1 MEMATKKHQ
10 MAASLSPEP
19 SQDAQI
25 TNWNKC
31 IICQTDTDE
40 NLQCPAES
48 RRTDQGAGYI
58 TFSENLARFH
68 ELDSIPVTLDIRRL
82 DEGKGVRT
90 TLEERHAKWHK
101 SCRIKFNT
109 TKLQR
114 AEKRECP
121 DPEKPHLNERL
132 IAKLSAGDMVAQDVL
147 YHARCLAALYK
158 KASTAEHAEDKEE
171 KMKLI
176 LANFPDLKAYK
187 EGRDILLAFDEDIG
201 SALTKVCEK
210 EYDDEAITLAK
221 AAQIV
226 RRYMLEKNASFTG
239 SFDSECQTQ
248 SVPQTLLALVAMIHE
263 GPSIKSQSGSSGNVF
278 SQATLSVA
286 QLLQY
291 NSSVRRGSE
300 SSGVRHNKAR
310 ETPLAIYVGATIHE
324 KTRKRQL
331 VDKMFKLGLSIS
343 YDRVME
349 ISTGQGNRAC
359 KQYEQEK
366 TVCPR
371 NLRLGLN
378 TKGAI
383 DNIDHNPS
391 STTAMDSFH
400 GTGISLFQQVTESN
414 PGTVRPDFCPL
425 EVSTSKK
432 VSELPDCYTSVPP
445 VMYKRKERLTV
456 PKIEGS
462 LTRDGQLVEQALL
475 KETRWLESVDGTNL
489 VDVSGDSNVS
499 WAAYHASH
507 QQEQGITPDISV
519 LLPLFQEQSKS
530 TAMMRHSMDVI
541 QQAVEH
547 VNPGQVPVITVDQPL
562 FAICKEIQWTWPEK
576 YGEAKFVMVLG
587 GLHTE
592 MATMKVLGDWLEDSG
607 WVEALVQAKVASPGT
622 ADSFLKAAHV
632 TRTRHVHQ
640 VTACCLH
647 ILMKKAYLQY
657 AEMKPDPDDV
667 KTFEQW
673 CDERSTESVQFY
685 FWCTTLRLELLLM
698 TYVRSLRESDFDLYV
713 EILSKLIPWFFA
725 LDHVNY
731 ARWASVHVRDMISLE
746 HMHPE
751 VVEDFRNGGF
761 TVRKSQRP
769 FSAMAI
775 DQAHEQNNATLKEDG
790 GAVGLTQN
798 PEAFRR
804 WSVAGPEMARM
815 IAEFESSV
823 EAMESKQSKEMRH
836 LEQTASIQKTF
847 VTQVCS
853 LVEVITDMGNPFIEE
868 SQELICLDT
877 HDIMDEEAAKS
888 VRQAEELGVQQYQ
901 SFVEERLVNGSKPLS
916 DRITKNKL
924 QLFGQPPARGKSQ
937 STSKLQ
943 SLKSDCSLFSR
954 LYIACQSRDGDL
966 NEFFRHENQ
975 RCPPSLSQDGKLR
988 QGKKSDLLD
997 CLTSSVECS
1006 IDAPDSDAIIL
1017 DGAALVNMLKPVVC
1031 TTFNDYADKVFLPY
1045 IEKQLERADRV
1056 DIVWDQYL
1064 ENSLKSETRK
1074 RRGKGIRRRV
1084 QGTTTYLATGSSF

>member
-1 MEMATKKHQ
+1 M
-10 MAASLSPEP
+10 
-19 SQDAQI
+19 
-25 TNWNKC
+25 
-31 IICQTDTDE
+31 
-40 NLQCPAES
+40 
-48 RRTDQGAGYI
+48 
-58 TFSENLARFH
+58 
-68 ELDSIPVTLDIRRL
+68 
-82 DEGKGVRT
+82 
-90 TLEERHAKWHK
+90 
-101 SCRIKFNT
+101 
-109 TKLQR
+109 
-114 AEKRECP
+114 
-121 DPEKPHLNERL
+121 
-132 IAKLSAGDMVAQDVL
+132 
-147 YHARCLAALYK
+147 
-158 KASTAEHAEDKEE
+158 
-171 KMKLI
+171 
-176 LANFPDLKAYK
+176 
-187 EGRDILLAFDEDIG
+187 
-201 SALTKVCEK
+201 
-210 EYDDEAITLAK
+210 
-221 AAQIV
+221 
-226 RRYMLEKNASFTG
+226 
-239 SFDSECQTQ
+239 
-248 SVPQTLLALVAMIHE
+248 
-263 GPSIKSQSGSSGNVF
+263 
-278 SQATLSVA
+278 
-286 QLLQY
+286 
-291 NSSVRRGSE
+291 
-300 SSGVRHNKAR
+300 
-310 ETPLAIYVGATIHE
+310 
-324 KTRKRQL
+324 
-331 VDKMFKLGLSIS
+331 
-343 YDRVME
+343 
-349 ISTGQGNRAC
+349 
-359 KQYEQEK
+359 
-366 TVCPR
+366 
-371 NLRLGLN
+371 
-378 TKGAI
+378 
-383 DNIDHNPS
+383 
-391 STTAMDSFH
+391 
-400 GTGISLFQQVTESN
+400 
-414 PGTVRPDFCPL
+414 
-425 EVSTSKK
+425 
-432 VSELPDCYTSVPP
+432 
-445 VMYKRKERLTV
+445 
-456 PKIEGS
+456 
-462 LTRDGQLVEQALL
+462 
-475 KETRWLESVDGTNL
+475 
-489 VDVSGDSNVS
+489 S

-507 QQEQGITPDISV
+507 QQEQAITPDISV

-576 YGEAKFVMVLG
+576 YGEAMFVMMLG

-592 MATMKVLGDWLEDSG
+592 MATMNVLGDWLEGSG

-657 AEMKPDPDDV
+657 AEMKPDPGDV

-731 ARWASVHVRDMISLE
+731 ARWASVHMRDMISLE

-847 VTQVCS
+847 AKQVCS
-853 LVEVITDMGNPFIEE
+853 LAEVITDMGNPFIEE

-924 QLFGQPPARGKSQ
+924 QLFGQPPARSNSQ

-975 RCPPSLSQDGKLR
+975 SCPPSLSQDGKLR

-1031 TTFNDYADKVFLPY
+1031 TTFNDYAEKVFLPY

-1084 QGTTTYLATGSSF
+1084 QGNNNLPGNWQQFLRLDANKQELFTFLARCTMKMQHRPDGKQLVATLGDGVLCNPPDESITAALSPCTQEEADTRMLLHTADAVRQGCQKIVLRTVDTDVVVLSVAAVPRLRLKHLWIAFGTGQNFKYIPADEIASRIGPERATALPMFHAYTGCDVVSSFTRRGKKLAWQTWNAFDDVTATFGLLCDAPGKIDDEAMTMLEHFTVFLYDRTSDLDSIDEVRQHLFTKRGMPMESLPPTRAALVQHAKRAVYQAGHIWGQAFTAAPALPSPGDWGWTEPPDWKPLWTTLPEASISSRELLCCGCRKGCRGRCKCNKAALRCTALCQCGGDCEN